1 MIYELPTKS
10 FLKNIAYIRKSLNE
24 KFPKEFNG
32 QYTIVD
38 DYNKEIALA
47 GNSIIKIQEIFN
59 KYLDILNDKIQV
71 QTTVEEVKE
80 ETTKKRKS
88 RKKKGEKA
96 NEDTTRTDN

>member
-1 MIYELPTKS
+1 MVYELPTKS

-47 GNSIIKIQEIFN
+47 GNSIIKIQEVFN
-59 KYLDILNDKIQV
+59 KYLDILNDKVQV
-71 QTTVEEVKE
+71 TVEEIKE
-80 ETTKKRKS
+80 ETTKKKKS
-88 RKKKGEKA
+88 RRKKGEKV
-96 NEDTTRTDN
+96 NENTTRTDNW

>member
-1 MIYELPTKS
+1 MVYELPTKS

-59 KYLDILNDKIQV
+59 KYLDILNDKVQV
-71 QTTVEEVKE
+71 TVEEVKE
-80 ETTKKRKS
+80 ETTKKRKL

>member
-1 MIYELPTKS
+1 MVYELPTKS

-47 GNSIIKIQEIFN
+47 GNSIIKIQEVFN
-59 KYLDILNDKIQV
+59 KYLDILNDKVQV
-71 QTTVEEVKE
+71 TVEEIKE
-80 ETTKKRKS
+80 ETTKKKKS
-88 RKKKGEKA
+88 RRKKGEKVDE
-96 NEDTTRTDN
+96 NTTRTDN

>member
-1 MIYELPTKS
+1 MVYELPTKS

-47 GNSIIKIQEIFN
+47 GNSIIKIQEVFN
-59 KYLDILNDKIQV
+59 KYLDILNDKVQV
-71 QTTVEEVKE
+71 TVEPKEVKE
-80 ETTKKRKS
+80 ETTKKKKS
-88 RKKKGEKA
+88 RKKKGEKV
-96 NEDTTRTDN
+96 NENTTRTDN

>member
-1 MIYELPTKS
+1 MVYELPTKS

-47 GNSIIKIQEIFN
+47 GNSIIKIQEVFN
-59 KYLDILNDKIQV
+59 KYLDILNDKVQV
-71 QTTVEEVKE
+71 AVKQEEIKE
-80 ETTKKRKS
+80 ETTKKKR
-88 RKKKGEKA
+88 RKKGEKV

>member
-1 MIYELPTKS
+1 MVYELPTKS

-47 GNSIIKIQEIFN
+47 GNSIIKIQEVFN
-59 KYLDILNDKIQV
+59 KYLDILNDKVQV
-71 QTTVEEVKE
+71 TVKEIKE
-80 ETTKKRKS
+80 ETTKKKR
-88 RKKKGEKA
+88 RKKGEKV
-96 NEDTTRTDN
+96 NENTTRTDN

>member
-1 MIYELPTKS
+1 MVYELPTKS

-47 GNSIIKIQEIFN
+47 GNSIIKIQEVFN
-59 KYLDILNDKIQV
+59 KYLDILNDKVQV
-71 QTTVEEVKE
+71 TVEEIKE
-80 ETTKKRKS
+80 EITKKKKS
-88 RKKKGEKA
+88 RRKKGEKV
-96 NEDTTRTDN
+96 NENTTRTDN

>member
-1 MIYELPTKS
+1 MVYELPTKS

-47 GNSIIKIQEIFN
+47 GNSIIKIQEVFN
-59 KYLDILNDKIQV
+59 KYLDILNDKV
-71 QTTVEEVKE
+71 TVEPKEIKE
-80 ETTKKRKS
+80 ETTKKKR
-88 RKKKGEKA
+88 RKKGEKV
-96 NEDTTRTDN
+96 NENTTRTDN